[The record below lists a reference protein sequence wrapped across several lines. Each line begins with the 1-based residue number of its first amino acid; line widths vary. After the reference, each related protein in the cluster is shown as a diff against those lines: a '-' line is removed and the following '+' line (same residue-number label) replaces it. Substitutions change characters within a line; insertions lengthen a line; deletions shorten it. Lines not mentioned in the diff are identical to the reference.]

1 MTITPIG
8 LERQTNLVR
17 RNSQDH
23 RMACFGAGP
32 LSDTPGG
39 SEGQTPTGTS
49 ILYSP
54 ECAKRSRQWA
64 VRD

>member
-1 MTITPIG
+1 
-8 LERQTNLVR
+8 
-17 RNSQDH
+17 
-23 RMACFGAGP
+23 